1 LFGLGNRL
9 TTETRCDNHRSR
21 AQCTH
26 FLNHYNLP
34 VVAGDCLLALL
45 ITLRRSAEP
54 HADSN
59 PAVEGLWHDV

>member
-1 LFGLGNRL
+1 LLGLGIGL
-9 TTETRCDNHRSR
+9 TTETRGDNNRSR

-26 FLNHYNLP
+26 RLDHYNLP

-45 ITLRRSAEP
+45 ITLRPSAEL

-59 PAVEGLWHDV
+59 PAHEGRGNGV